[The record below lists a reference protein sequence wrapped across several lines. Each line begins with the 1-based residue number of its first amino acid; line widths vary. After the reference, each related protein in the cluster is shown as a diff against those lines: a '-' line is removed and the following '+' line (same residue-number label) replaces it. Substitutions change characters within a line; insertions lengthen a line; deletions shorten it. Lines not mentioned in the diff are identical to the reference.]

1 MTAAG
6 WLLVAAV
13 ALILVA
19 RWCASGYAAMVRV
32 NPDGLE
38 TYGGLLTLIQVGA
51 EVAATVLVTLAFAH
65 WLGGGWQVFLPAAGA
80 LLLARYV
87 LIGVGPRAMG
97 KDRAEQVAGT
107 AARLTGGL
115 YRALGPLP
123 GLLGKVTAVLPVGR
137 RGADPEFGGRP
148 EVRSLVDYIEGQTE
162 IEPGE
167 RDMVRSVFELGDTI
181 VREVMVPRTDMVFIE
196 RDKTLDQ
203 ALSLALRSGFSRVPV
218 VGESTDDVVGIAYL
232 KDIVAWEH
240 EHPDG
245 GETERIEKVMRP
257 ATYVPDSKP
266 VDELLRQMQSMR
278 IHVAIV
284 IDEYGGTA
292 GMVTIEDILEE
303 IVGEIADEY
312 DNERAPVEWLAP
324 GTARVIARLPVTE
337 LEELF
342 GVTVDAEDVETV
354 GGLLA
359 HELGRVPIAGAEATV
374 AGLRLTAEN
383 LAGRR
388 NKLGTV
394 LVERVAA
401 DSELSE
407 RTVPSPRSSATVEI
421 VADDVDSVLD
431 QFTRDAGQVL
441 PLTALWAHGSLAL
454 GDFVPGRSDL
464 DLVALVAAPVTAA
477 QRLDLQRIHERL
489 IAEEPLAAEL
499 HCSYI
504 VDGDQDDPERDH
516 LTWAHQELFERRV
529 SPVSRRELL
538 QGGRRLLGPAPATV
552 LPVVTDAELAGY
564 IRRDLR
570 DYWYPHTARPD
581 LWRADIWVDLGML
594 TLARATVTLRDGR
607 LITKR
612 EALDVLGRLDAPA
625 DVVADIRT
633 RRYGSAPAA
642 SADWLARRGELARTF
657 VRTGIERTLS
667 LHSSG

>member
-19 RWCASGYAAMVRV
+19 RWCASGYAAMARV
-32 NPDGLE
+32 DPDGLE
-38 TYGGLLTLIQVGA
+38 TYGGLLTLIQVCA
-51 EVAATVLVTLAFAH
+51 EVAAAVLVTLAFAH
-65 WLGGGWQVFLPAAGA
+65 WLGGGWQVFLPAVGA
-80 LLLARYV
+80 LLVARYV

-97 KDRAEQVAGT
+97 KQRAEKVAGR
-107 AARLTGGL
+107 AARLAGGL

-123 GLLGKVTAVLPVGR
+123 GLLGKVTAALPVGR
-137 RGADPEFGGRP
+137 RGVDPEFAGRP

-203 ALSLALRSGFSRVPV
+203 ALSLALRSGFSRMPV
-218 VGESTDDVVGIAYL
+218 VGESTDDVIGIAYL

-245 GETERIEKVMRP
+245 GEGERIEKVMRL

-342 GVTVDAEDVETV
+342 GVTVDAQDVETV

-359 HELGRVPIAGAEATV
+359 HELGRVPIAGAKATV

-394 LVERVAA
+394 LVERVGA
-401 DSELSE
+401 DSELS
-407 RTVPSPRSSATVEI
+407 RTYGFFAP
-421 VADDVDSVLD
+421 
-431 QFTRDAGQVL
+431 
-441 PLTALWAHGSLAL
+441 PLRYRRNR
-454 GDFVPGRSDL
+454 GR
-464 DLVALVAAPVTAA
+464 
-477 QRLDLQRIHERL
+477 R
-489 IAEEPLAAEL
+489 
-499 HCSYI
+499 
-504 VDGDQDDPERDH
+504 
-516 LTWAHQELFERRV
+516 
-529 SPVSRRELL
+529 
-538 QGGRRLLGPAPATV
+538 GRRLAPPVRRGRGRGGAADRAVGARVAGAGRLRDRPQRPGPRGARGRPGHERAARGPA
-552 LPVVTDAELAGY
+552 
-564 IRRDLR
+564 
-570 DYWYPHTARPD
+570 
-581 LWRADIWVDLGML
+581 
-594 TLARATVTLRDGR
+594 
-607 LITKR
+607 
-612 EALDVLGRLDAPA
+612 APA
-625 DVVADIRT
+625 
-633 RRYGSAPAA
+633 
-642 SADWLARRGELARTF
+642 
-657 VRTGIERTLS
+657 
-667 LHSSG
+667 